1 MLTLRANTFE
11 TNSSSSHSVIMMKH
25 SHVLTP
31 KEIQKQ
37 NKWLD
42 KRQGDERTLLLF
54 GCEDINNYE
63 NYYGDAIAYFERYPF
78 GILSTFY
85 DKCRYAS
92 AEFGEKRWK
101 EIKQIILENDDRF
114 DDVILPTDTQ
124 TAYIN
129 PVTKEVL
136 KYCNCITDLTCKTY
150 MYYEEEDVHQRT
162 ARTRIITRSKK
173 GDIIDAEKIEMPCKF
188 TGSIDHQSQG
198 LLSRFM
204 KSNDVDLKDFLLNT
218 RYVVIIDGDEYDTWG
233 KLKVSGI
240 IDTDNIQ
247 VEENIFSRY

>member
-11 TNSSSSHSVIMMKH
+11 TNSSSSHSVIMMKR

-42 KRQGDERTLLLF
+42 KRRDDERVLLLF
-54 GCEDINNYE
+54 GCEDMNHYQD
-63 NYYGDAIAYFERYPF
+63 YGDATAYFERYPF

-85 DKCRYAS
+85 DKCRYAC
-92 AEFGEKRWK
+92 AEFGEKKWK

-114 DDVILPTDTQ
+114 DDVVLPTDTQ

-129 PVTKEVL
+129 PVTKDVL
-136 KYCNCITDLTCKTY
+136 RYCNCIADLTCKKY
-150 MYYEEEDVHQRT
+150 MYYEEEDIHQKTVRQ
-162 ARTRIITRSKK
+162 RIVTRSKK
-173 GDIIDAEKIEMPCKF
+173 GDIIDAEKIEMPYKF

-198 LLSRFM
+198 TLSKFM
-204 KSNDVDLKDFLLNT
+204 KSNNVDLKDFLLNT
-218 RYVVIIDGDEYDTWG
+218 RYIVIIDGDEYDTWG

-240 IDTDNIQ
+240 IDIDNIQ
-247 VEENIFSRY
+247 IEVNAFS